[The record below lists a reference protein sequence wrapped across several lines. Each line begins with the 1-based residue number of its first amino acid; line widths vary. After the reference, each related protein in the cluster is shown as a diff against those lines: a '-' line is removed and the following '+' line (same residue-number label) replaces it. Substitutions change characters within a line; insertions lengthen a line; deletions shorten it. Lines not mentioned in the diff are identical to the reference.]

1 MVEISEELF
10 GKENVAPIA
19 TFNTLSTKVALRDI
33 GKVLNEKEESPYFG
47 KLPYTL
53 RDEVTKLIPTIKTLN
68 DLGESVEKE
77 ALLKD
82 ILNSNPRLMQIYEEF
97 PLWFKYVMELEGLPK
112 SMGRHAAGTLITPRP
127 VVEYCPLCLDKEGNQ
142 MCQLEMHAAMDDL
155 GLTKMD
161 YLGLETLDTIDDTLH
176 MAGLTWQ
183 QVDINHLNL
192 ADEAVFQNVY
202 QCGNTVGVFQMES
215 LDARR
220 MCIEANADNIED
232 IIVVNAANRPGTK
245 DSFPT
250 YCFNK
255 LHPDKVSLIHPS
267 LRNIFGKT
275 QYILLYQEQ
284 ALSMFRYAGFPE
296 TEVDNARRAIGKKKQ
311 DVMEELEIQFRS
323 GLSAKGWAEAQ
334 INEIWALILKQ
345 ASYSFN
351 RGHSVAYGLLS
362 YLTAWLKTHY
372 PIPFM
377 AACLAAKTEDTG
389 KIGVFISECA
399 RMGIHVKP
407 PSVNRSAHTFL
418 PVPEKRQILFGLDAI
433 KGLGAQAAQSI
444 IQNRPYSSF
453 EEFLSKNESSHLSVR
468 MVVSLIKAGAI
479 PTNNKR
485 DFLFRYADMLFLSD
499 YKERPF
505 REMSTLPTLSVLK
518 EEWGIDG
525 AVVKS
530 KAERLRLY
538 NAARKAKYDSEKL
551 QRAIEKEK
559 RRNAFRADFEEK
571 YMQDEH
577 MWEFDTL
584 SMFLTHNPLKN
595 AAKHIAQTLEETQ
608 DGQCVVL
615 LAVIV
620 DVQRK
625 KDKNGRPYAYL
636 HLYTSEGI
644 TEVACWP
651 SQYKQYQPLIKKG
664 NDVAIFCRKKNADSI
679 EVKQMKPYTQWL
691 SDKHIQ

>member
-1 MVEISEELF
+1 
-10 GKENVAPIA
+10 
-19 TFNTLSTKVALRDI
+19 
-33 GKVLNEKEESPYFG
+33 
-47 KLPYTL
+47 
-53 RDEVTKLIPTIKTLN
+53 
-68 DLGESVEKE
+68 
-77 ALLKD
+77 
-82 ILNSNPRLMQIYEEF
+82 
-97 PLWFKYVMELEGLPK
+97 
-112 SMGRHAAGTLITPRP
+112 
-127 VVEYCPLCLDKEGNQ
+127 
-142 MCQLEMHAAMDDL
+142 
-155 GLTKMD
+155 
-161 YLGLETLDTIDDTLH
+161 
-176 MAGLTWQ
+176 
-183 QVDINHLNL
+183 
-192 ADEAVFQNVY
+192 
-202 QCGNTVGVFQMES
+202 
-215 LDARR
+215 
-220 MCIEANADNIED
+220 
-232 IIVVNAANRPGTK
+232 
-245 DSFPT
+245 
-250 YCFNK
+250 
-255 LHPDKVSLIHPS
+255 
-267 LRNIFGKT
+267 
-275 QYILLYQEQ
+275 
-284 ALSMFRYAGFPE
+284 
-296 TEVDNARRAIGKKKQ
+296 
-311 DVMEELEIQFRS
+311 
-323 GLSAKGWAEAQ
+323 
-334 INEIWALILKQ
+334 
-345 ASYSFN
+345 
-351 RGHSVAYGLLS
+351 
-362 YLTAWLKTHY
+362 
-372 PIPFM
+372 
-377 AACLAAKTEDTG
+377 
-389 KIGVFISECA
+389 
-399 RMGIHVKP
+399 
-407 PSVNRSAHTFL
+407 
-418 PVPEKRQILFGLDAI
+418 
-433 KGLGAQAAQSI
+433 
-444 IQNRPYSSF
+444 
-453 EEFLSKNESSHLSVR
+453 
-468 MVVSLIKAGAI
+468 
-479 PTNNKR
+479 
-485 DFLFRYADMLFLSD
+485 MLFLAA

-595 AAKHIAQTLEETQ
+595 AAKHITQTLEETQ